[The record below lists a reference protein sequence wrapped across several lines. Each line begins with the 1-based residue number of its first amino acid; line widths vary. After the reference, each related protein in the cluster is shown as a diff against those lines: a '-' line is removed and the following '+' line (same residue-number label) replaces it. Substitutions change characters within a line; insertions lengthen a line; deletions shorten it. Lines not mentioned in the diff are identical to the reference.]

1 MKSFLIANPKGGSGK
16 STLAINLAGH
26 LARKGHRVMLGD
38 VDRQQS
44 SREWLQLRPSLLPS
58 IRSWEIEPGKT
69 AKPPKGTT
77 HVILD
82 TPAGLHGKALD
93 TVVKQVNRVL
103 VPVQPSLFDILAT
116 RHFLDVLLAEKA
128 VRNEQAFVA
137 VVGMRVDPRTRAA
150 AELER
155 RAPAEPARQRLH
167 PPRNKAV
174 VAVDEM
180 IADDDGPARRAD
192 PLHFGKAAL
201 RMRRHRHDIARHD
214 HIEAAVGKAQILS
227 VHLVQGNHVGQP
239 FVCHPLAR
247 VVQHFR

>member
-26 LARKGHRVMLGD
+26 LARSGQRVMLGD

-44 SREWLQLRPSLLPS
+44 SREWLRLRPSILPQ

-77 HVILD
+77 HVVLD

-93 TVVKQVNRVL
+93 TVVKQVNRVI

-116 RHFLDVLLAEKA
+116 GHFLETLLAEKA

-137 VVGMRVDPRTRAA
+137 VVGMRVDPRTRCC
-150 AELER
+150 R
-155 RAPAEPARQRLH
+155 RAGALSREVRPAGPH
-167 PPRNKAV
+167 PSAQY
-174 VAVDEM
+174 
-180 IADDDGPARRAD
+180 
-192 PLHFGKAAL
+192 AAL
-201 RMRRHRHDIARHD
+201 RADNDARDDHVRPFGIACGRRIWSNGRRSST
-214 HIEAAVGKAQILS
+214 G
-227 VHLVQGNHVGQP
+227 
-239 FVCHPLAR
+239 
-247 VVQHFR
+247 